1 MRGVAAVVIV
11 LLCSAAPAPA
21 QTVSLEFQNGRVRLV
36 AENASVGQIL
46 TEWSRLGGT
55 KIVNG
60 ERIPGVPLTLQLEDV
75 SERQA
80 LDVVLRG
87 AAGYMVAG
95 REVAAARA
103 SVFDRIFILPTSTR
117 APSTAS
123 VPPPAQ
129 APLQA
134 PPVVFSDA
142 VDDDDD
148 IQPPRAPGQPGAVIR
163 LPQGRVLPGIEGQD
177 PLNQVPV
184 EEQNTPKAPAR
195 ANPFGVTTGSARP
208 GTISPVP
215 RPRNPLELPQER

>member
-1 MRGVAAVVIV
+1 MSRRGAAVLIV
-11 LLCSAAPAPA
+11 LLCGAAPAPA

-46 TEWSRLGGT
+46 AEWSRLGGT

-60 ERIPGVPLTLQLEDV
+60 ERIPGAPLTLQLEDV

-103 SVFDRIFILPTSTR
+103 SVFDRILILPTSTR
-117 APSTAS
+117 APNTAAL
-123 VPPPAQ
+123 PPP
-129 APLQA
+129 PPPQA
-134 PPVVFSDA
+134 PPVAFSDA
-142 VDDDDD
+142 VDDDD

-163 LPQGRVLPGIEGQD
+163 LPQGRVVPGIEGQD
-177 PLNQVPV
+177 PPDEVPGQ
-184 EEQNTPKAPAR
+184 EQTMPRSPVR
-195 ANPFGVTTGSARP
+195 ANPFGVTSGAARP
-208 GTISPVP
+208 GTISPVT
-215 RPRNPLELPQER
+215 RPRNPNEPAQER

>member
-1 MRGVAAVVIV
+1 MSMRGVSAVVIA
-11 LLCSAAPAPA
+11 LLCGAAPAPA
-21 QTVSLEFQNGRVRLV
+21 QTVSLEFQNGRVRLL

-60 ERIPGVPLTLQLEDV
+60 ERIPGAPLTLQLEDV

-123 VPPPAQ
+123 VPPP
-129 APLQA
+129 PPQA
-134 PPVVFSDA
+134 PPVAFSDA
-142 VDDDDD
+142 VDDDD
-148 IQPPRAPGQPGAVIR
+148 IQQPPRAPGQPGAVIR

-177 PLNQVPV
+177 LPNQVPV
-184 EEQNTPKAPAR
+184 EEQTAPKSPAR
-195 ANPFGVTTGSARP
+195 ANPFGVTSGSARP

-215 RPRNPLELPQER
+215 RPRSPLEPPIER